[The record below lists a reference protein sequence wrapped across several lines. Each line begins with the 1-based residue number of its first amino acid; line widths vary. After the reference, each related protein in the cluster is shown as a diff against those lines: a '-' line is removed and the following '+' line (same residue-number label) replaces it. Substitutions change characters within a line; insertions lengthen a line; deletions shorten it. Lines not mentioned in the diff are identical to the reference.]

1 MSNTD
6 ALKRLRENS
15 LFEGLPPKE
24 LEGLIEEIPVSEI
37 PAGEIILSEGS
48 ATDLESAEIYLLLS
62 GSVNVARI
70 LPGEREHT
78 VTQMGPGD
86 FFGEMAVFASGPRS
100 ARISAAEPVS
110 VGRASRDLLER
121 SLAI

>member
-1 MSNTD
+1 MSNAN
-6 ALKRLRENS
+6 ALRRLRENS
-15 LFEGLPPKE
+15 LFEGLPAAD
-24 LEGLIEEIPVSEI
+24 LDGLLGEIPVSEI

-62 GSVNVARI
+62 GTVNVGRI

-100 ARISAAEPVS
+100 AR
-110 VGRASRDLLER
+110 R
-121 SLAI
+121 